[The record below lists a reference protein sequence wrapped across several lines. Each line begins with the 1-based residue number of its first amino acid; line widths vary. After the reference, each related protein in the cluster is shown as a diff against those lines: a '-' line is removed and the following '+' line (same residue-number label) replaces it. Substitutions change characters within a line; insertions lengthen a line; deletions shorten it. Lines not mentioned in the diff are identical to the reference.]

1 MYNIDLYSN
10 MLNFRQSQN
19 LNPTITDVPV
29 IKFTICLKDKF
40 VWYWGVTQ
48 IRKG

>member
-19 LNPTITDVPV
+19 LNPTITEV
-29 IKFTICLKDKF
+29 IKFTICLKEKF
-40 VWYWGVTQ
+40 V
-48 IRKG
+48 